1 LPLALFQHKLSIRRM
16 EADEEAKQAKELER
30 QAKRAAIRARVEAAR
45 KTQDEE
51 KVKPYAAAEQALFP
65 LPRGFDATQACLLCT
80 VLGAVLYLGAL
91 DAEFA
96 IDDKKA
102 VLANAD
108 VTGTDAPADGWLAR
122 LLANDFWGTPMSSTM
137 SHKSYRPLTVLAFRL
152 DHAVAGLSPAYFHAV
167 NVLVY
172 AAVCW
177 LFTATAVD
185 VLGGVAAGLGAG
197 LLFAAH
203 PVHSEAVCNVVGR
216 AELLAGLF
224 FLLSFQAYSRAASAS
239 ASASASAN
247 STTNVG
253 AVLLALLYAAAAMV
267 SKETGVTVVAVC
279 LAYDAVRASERTPL
293 DGRVTPA
300 FVLSCAASIPRAL
313 GLGGGGGGAP
323 AQPAPVKKD
332 DDQTPHDEGAAHAA
346 RTSFVR
352 RALLSALALGGLLFV
367 RMGLLMHGQAAFLT
381 LKHQNPAALHPD
393 RAVRALHFSYI
404 YARNAAML
412 LLPSAPLS
420 YDWNMGTIPLVLSLR
435 DPRNGYTAAF
445 YAALVALVYAALL
458 GPGGRA
464 TRRAATVGLAMLVFP
479 FLPAANLLM
488 PVGFVIAER
497 TLFLPSMG
505 ACLLL
510 GLLASRV
517 AASGSGS
524 GNGSGSGGGS
534 LLRRVLGAAPL
545 LVLVAMFGA
554 RTVERVGDW
563 QTEERL
569 YESCVRLL
577 PTNANCAYNLA
588 TVRGTQKRSAEALQ
602 LYRTAVDLKP
612 DFAIASMNLGNGYAR
627 TKRFEEA
634 EHFLVASR
642 KINPRNPGMLLNL
655 ANIFLDND
663 KARGQPWQRLDA
675 SIEAVEDAVRLQPN
689 NARAQKMLASF
700 TKNRKILA
708 ARAAAQSGK

>member
-1 LPLALFQHKLSIRRM
+1 M
-16 EADEEAKQAKELER
+16 
-30 QAKRAAIRARVEAAR
+30 
-45 KTQDEE
+45 
-51 KVKPYAAAEQALFP
+51 
-65 LPRGFDATQACLLCT
+65 
-80 VLGAVLYLGAL
+80 
-91 DAEFA
+91 
-96 IDDKKA
+96 
-102 VLANAD
+102 
-108 VTGTDAPADGWLAR
+108 
-122 LLANDFWGTPMSSTM
+122 
-137 SHKSYRPLTVLAFRL
+137 
-152 DHAVAGLSPAYFHAV
+152 
-167 NVLVY
+167 
-172 AAVCW
+172 CW

-224 FLLSFQAYSRAASAS
+224 FLLSFRAYSRAAHASSASSAS
-239 ASASASAN
+239 A
-247 STTNVG
+247 TNVG

-313 GLGGGGGGAP
+313 GLGGGGGGGGGGAP
-323 AQPAPVKKD
+323 AQPEPVKKD

-346 RTSFVR
+346 RASFVR

-445 YAALVALVYAALL
+445 YAALAALVYAALL

-464 TRRAATVGLAMLVFP
+464 TRHAATVGLAMLVFP

-524 GNGSGSGGGS
+524 GS
-534 LLRRVLGAAPL
+534 LPYRRVLGAAPL
-545 LVLVAMFGA
+545 LVLVALFGA

-675 SIEAVEDAVRLQPN
+675 SIDAVEDAVRLQPN

-708 ARAAAQSGK
+708 ARAAAQAGK